1 MNNYEKR
8 TLKKK
13 TAIIQ
18 AALSSFGKQGF
29 SDVSIKDIA
38 SLAGVSQVSIYNY
51 FGNKEAL
58 VAECAKIIMQD
69 TITLAE
75 EILVSEGTFTDKLA
89 RAIQLCQAEIN
100 VSLSKFISTEASK
113 DSQFIRLLV
122 NNINKLKK
130 DIYMEY
136 VAAGK
141 KVKVINNDISD
152 DVIQLFIDSINGLGL
167 TVSEEELEKKQAEI
181 IHLFLYGLIGK
192 A

>member
-1 MNNYEKR
+1 MNNYEKI

-18 AALSSFGKQGF
+18 AALSLFGKQGF

>member
-18 AALSSFGKQGF
+18 AALSLFGKQGF

-100 VSLSKFISTEASK
+100 VFLSKFISTEASK

>member
-18 AALSSFGKQGF
+18 AALSLFGKQGF

-100 VSLSKFISTEASK
+100 MSLSKFISTEASK
-113 DSQFIRLLV
+113 DSQFITLLV
-122 NNINKLKK
+122 NNINKLKN

-141 KVKVINNDISD
+141 KAKVINNDISD
-152 DVIQLFIDSINGLGL
+152 DVIQLFIDAINGLGL
-167 TVSEEELEKKQAEI
+167 TVPEEELEKKQAEI

>member
-18 AALSSFGKQGF
+18 AALSLFGKQGF

-75 EILVSEGTFTDKLA
+75 EILVSEVTFTDKLA

-113 DSQFIRLLV
+113 DSQFITLLV

-130 DIYMEY
+130 DIYMKY

-141 KVKVINNDISD
+141 KAKVINNDISD
-152 DVIQLFIDSINGLGL
+152 DVIQLFIDAINGLGL
-167 TVSEEELEKKQAEI
+167 TVPEEELEKKQAEI

>member
-18 AALSSFGKQGF
+18 AALSLFGKQGF

-152 DVIQLFIDSINGLGL
+152 DVILLFIDSINGLGL

>member
-18 AALSSFGKQGF
+18 AALSLFGKQGF

-51 FGNKEAL
+51 FGNKESL

>member
-18 AALSSFGKQGF
+18 AALSLFGKQGF

-100 VSLSKFISTEASK
+100 MSLSKFISTEASK

-141 KVKVINNDISD
+141 KAKVINNDISD

-167 TVSEEELEKKQAEI
+167 TVPEEELEKKQAEI

>member
-1 MNNYEKR
+1 
-8 TLKKK
+8 
-13 TAIIQ
+13 
-18 AALSSFGKQGF
+18 
-29 SDVSIKDIA
+29 
-38 SLAGVSQVSIYNY
+38 
-51 FGNKEAL
+51 
-58 VAECAKIIMQD
+58 
-69 TITLAE
+69 
-75 EILVSEGTFTDKLA
+75 
-89 RAIQLCQAEIN
+89 
-100 VSLSKFISTEASK
+100 K

>member
-18 AALSSFGKQGF
+18 AALSLFGKQGF

-100 VSLSKFISTEASK
+100 MSLSKFISTEASK
-113 DSQFIRLLV
+113 DSQFITLLV
-122 NNINKLKK
+122 NNINKLKN

-141 KVKVINNDISD
+141 KAKVINNDITD
-152 DVIQLFIDSINGLGL
+152 DVIQIFIDSINGLGL
-167 TVSEEELEKKQAEI
+167 TIPEEELEKKQAEI

-192 A
+192 

>member
-18 AALSSFGKQGF
+18 AALSLFGKQGF

-130 DIYMEY
+130 DIYTEY

>member
-18 AALSSFGKQGF
+18 AALSLFGKQGF

-38 SLAGVSQVSIYNY
+38 SLAGVSKVSIYNY

>member
-18 AALSSFGKQGF
+18 AALSLFGKQGF

-75 EILVSEGTFTDKLA
+75 EILVSEVTFTDKLA

-113 DSQFIRLLV
+113 DSQFITLLV

-130 DIYMEY
+130 DIYMKY

-141 KVKVINNDISD
+141 KAKVINNDISD
-152 DVIQLFIDSINGLGL
+152 DVIQLFIDAINGLGL
-167 TVSEEELEKKQAEI
+167 TVPEEELEKKQAEI

-192 A
+192 

>member
-18 AALSSFGKQGF
+18 AALSLFGKQGF
-29 SDVSIKDIA
+29 SDVRIKDIA

-136 VAAGK
+136 IAAGK
-141 KVKVINNDISD
+141 KAKVINNDISD

>member
-18 AALSSFGKQGF
+18 AALSLFGKQGF

-167 TVSEEELEKKQAEI
+167 PVSEEELEKKQAEI

>member
-18 AALSSFGKQGF
+18 AALSLFGKQGF

-100 VSLSKFISTEASK
+100 MSLSKFISTEASK
-113 DSQFIRLLV
+113 DSQFITLLV

-130 DIYMEY
+130 DIYMKY

-141 KVKVINNDISD
+141 KAKVINNDISD
-152 DVIQLFIDSINGLGL
+152 DVIQLFIDAINGLGL
-167 TVSEEELEKKQAEI
+167 TVPEEELEKKQAEI

>member
-1 MNNYEKR
+1 NNYEKR

-18 AALSSFGKQGF
+18 AALSLFGKQGF

>member
-18 AALSSFGKQGF
+18 AALSLFGKQGF

-167 TVSEEELEKKQAEI
+167 TVSEKELEKKQAEI

>member
-18 AALSSFGKQGF
+18 AALSLFGKQGF

>member
-18 AALSSFGKQGF
+18 AALSLFGKQGF

-113 DSQFIRLLV
+113 DSQFITLLV

-141 KVKVINNDISD
+141 KAKVINNDISD
-152 DVIQLFIDSINGLGL
+152 DVIQLFIDAINGLGL
-167 TVSEEELEKKQAEI
+167 TVPEEELEKKQAEI

>member
-1 MNNYEKR
+1 
-8 TLKKK
+8 
-13 TAIIQ
+13 
-18 AALSSFGKQGF
+18 
-29 SDVSIKDIA
+29 
-38 SLAGVSQVSIYNY
+38 
-51 FGNKEAL
+51 
-58 VAECAKIIMQD
+58 
-69 TITLAE
+69 
-75 EILVSEGTFTDKLA
+75 
-89 RAIQLCQAEIN
+89 
-100 VSLSKFISTEASK
+100 
-113 DSQFIRLLV
+113 V

>member
-18 AALSSFGKQGF
+18 AALSLFGKQGF

-100 VSLSKFISTEASK
+100 VSLSKFISTGASK

>member
-18 AALSSFGKQGF
+18 AALSLFGKHGF

-69 TITLAE
+69 TITLAA
-75 EILVSEGTFTDKLA
+75 EILVSEGSFTDKLA

-113 DSQFIRLLV
+113 DSQFITLLV

-141 KVKVINNDISD
+141 KAKVINNDISD

-167 TVSEEELEKKQAEI
+167 TVPEEELEKKQAEI

>member
-13 TAIIQ
+13 TAITH
-18 AALSSFGKQGF
+18 AALTLFGKAGF
-29 SDVSIKDIA
+29 SEVSIKDIA

-58 VAECAKIIMQD
+58 VAECAKVIMQD
-69 TITLAE
+69 TISLAE
-75 EILVSEGTFTDKLA
+75 EILVSEGTFTEKLT
-89 RAIQLCQAEIN
+89 RAIQLCHAEIN

-113 DSQFIRLLV
+113 DSQFITLLV
-122 NNINKLKK
+122 NNINKLKN

-141 KVKVINNDISD
+141 KAKVINNDISD

-167 TVSEEELEKKQAEI
+167 TIPEEDLEKKQAEI

>member
-1 MNNYEKR
+1 
-8 TLKKK
+8 
-13 TAIIQ
+13 
-18 AALSSFGKQGF
+18 
-29 SDVSIKDIA
+29 
-38 SLAGVSQVSIYNY
+38 
-51 FGNKEAL
+51 
-58 VAECAKIIMQD
+58 
-69 TITLAE
+69 
-75 EILVSEGTFTDKLA
+75 
-89 RAIQLCQAEIN
+89 
-100 VSLSKFISTEASK
+100 
-113 DSQFIRLLV
+113 
-122 NNINKLKK
+122 K

>member
-18 AALSSFGKQGF
+18 AALSLFGKQGF

-141 KVKVINNDISD
+141 KAKVINNDISD

-167 TVSEEELEKKQAEI
+167 TVPEEELEKKQAEI

>member
-18 AALSSFGKQGF
+18 AALSLFGKQGF

-38 SLAGVSQVSIYNY
+38 SLAGVSKVSIYNY

-100 VSLSKFISTEASK
+100 VSLSKFIST
-113 DSQFIRLLV
+113 
-122 NNINKLKK
+122 
-130 DIYMEY
+130 
-136 VAAGK
+136 
-141 KVKVINNDISD
+141 
-152 DVIQLFIDSINGLGL
+152 
-167 TVSEEELEKKQAEI
+167 
-181 IHLFLYGLIGK
+181 
-192 A
+192 

>member
-18 AALSSFGKQGF
+18 EALSLFGKQGF

>member
-1 MNNYEKR
+1 
-8 TLKKK
+8 
-13 TAIIQ
+13 
-18 AALSSFGKQGF
+18 
-29 SDVSIKDIA
+29 
-38 SLAGVSQVSIYNY
+38 
-51 FGNKEAL
+51 
-58 VAECAKIIMQD
+58 
-69 TITLAE
+69 
-75 EILVSEGTFTDKLA
+75 
-89 RAIQLCQAEIN
+89 
-100 VSLSKFISTEASK
+100 ISTEASK

>member
-13 TAIIQ
+13 TAITH
-18 AALSSFGKQGF
+18 AALTLFGKAGF
-29 SDVSIKDIA
+29 SEVSIKDIA

-100 VSLSKFISTEASK
+100 MSLSKFISTEASK
-113 DSQFIRLLV
+113 DSQFITLLV
-122 NNINKLKK
+122 NNINKLKN

-141 KVKVINNDISD
+141 KAKVINNDISD

-167 TVSEEELEKKQAEI
+167 TIPEEELEKKQAEI

-192 A
+192 

>member
-18 AALSSFGKQGF
+18 AALSLFGKQGF

-100 VSLSKFISTEASK
+100 MSLSKFISTEASK
-113 DSQFIRLLV
+113 DSQFITLLV
-122 NNINKLKK
+122 NNINKLKN

-141 KVKVINNDISD
+141 KAKVINNDISD

-167 TVSEEELEKKQAEI
+167 TVPEEELEKKQAEI

>member
-1 MNNYEKR
+1 
-8 TLKKK
+8 
-13 TAIIQ
+13 
-18 AALSSFGKQGF
+18 
-29 SDVSIKDIA
+29 
-38 SLAGVSQVSIYNY
+38 
-51 FGNKEAL
+51 
-58 VAECAKIIMQD
+58 
-69 TITLAE
+69 
-75 EILVSEGTFTDKLA
+75 
-89 RAIQLCQAEIN
+89 
-100 VSLSKFISTEASK
+100 
-113 DSQFIRLLV
+113 LV

>member
-1 MNNYEKR
+1 
-8 TLKKK
+8 
-13 TAIIQ
+13 
-18 AALSSFGKQGF
+18 
-29 SDVSIKDIA
+29 
-38 SLAGVSQVSIYNY
+38 
-51 FGNKEAL
+51 
-58 VAECAKIIMQD
+58 
-69 TITLAE
+69 
-75 EILVSEGTFTDKLA
+75 
-89 RAIQLCQAEIN
+89 
-100 VSLSKFISTEASK
+100 
-113 DSQFIRLLV
+113 FIRLLV

>member
-18 AALSSFGKQGF
+18 AALSLFGKQGF

-152 DVIQLFIDSINGLGL
+152 DVIKLFIDSINGLGL

>member
-1 MNNYEKR
+1 
-8 TLKKK
+8 
-13 TAIIQ
+13 Q
-18 AALSSFGKQGF
+18 AALSLFGKQGF

>member
-18 AALSSFGKQGF
+18 AALSLFGKQGF
-29 SDVSIKDIA
+29 SVVSIKDIA

>member
-18 AALSSFGKQGF
+18 AALSLFGKQGF

-69 TITLAE
+69 TITLAK

-113 DSQFIRLLV
+113 DSQFITLLV

-130 DIYMEY
+130 DIYMKY

-141 KVKVINNDISD
+141 KAKVINNDISD
-152 DVIQLFIDSINGLGL
+152 DVIQLFIDAINGLGL
-167 TVSEEELEKKQAEI
+167 TVPEEELEKKQAEI

>member
-18 AALSSFGKQGF
+18 AALSLFGKQGF

-141 KVKVINNDISD
+141 KAKVINNDISD

>member
-18 AALSSFGKQGF
+18 AALSLFGKQGF

-38 SLAGVSQVSIYNY
+38 SLARVSQVSIYNY